1 VSREQLEHILGRGIR
16 VHFKSAETRSDSPEA
31 GLAPGMLDRHYS
43 PATPVVL
50 RTGPFN
56 PQELADPT
64 PRIVRVCFN
73 KPALPVDSAN
83 LHWLTERGDTER
95 AARRLFALMRE
106 LDSGGFDKIIF
117 EPAPNTGLGPAIN
130 DRLTRA
136 SAGSSPG

>member
-1 VSREQLEHILGRGIR
+1 
-16 VHFKSAETRSDSPEA
+16 
-31 GLAPGMLDRHYS
+31 
-43 PATPVVL
+43 L
-50 RTGPFN
+50 RTEPFS

-83 LHWLTERGDTER
+83 LQWLTEGGDIER

-136 SAGSSPG
+136 SAGSSRTSRATS